1 MRFPAL
7 CYIILLFLF
16 HWVGFSTFAALVGA
30 TGVVGVSLVL
40 AHTGLED
47 VEATPEREALARATL
62 GRTLNR
68 KRAGGWPWDPR

>member
-7 CYIILLFLF
+7 AYIALLLLF
-16 HWVGFSTFAALVGA
+16 HWAGFSAFAALVGA
-30 TGVVGVSLVL
+30 TLIVGMSLVL

-47 VEATPEREALARATL
+47 AEASPEREALARASL
-62 GRTLNR
+62 GRTLAR